1 MDKLRAMNTFV
12 RIVETGSLSAA
23 ATALDSSLSAVVR
36 SLAQLEAAL
45 GVRLLNR
52 TTRRIAL
59 TEEGRDYL
67 AICQRVLAELQDA
80 ETLLGARRR
89 SPAGKLAITAPVRF
103 GSLHVAPL
111 LADFLH
117 EHPAMSAE
125 LLLLDRVVDLLE
137 EGLDLAVRIGELP
150 DSTLVAVPLGSTP
163 RVVCASPG
171 YLQRHGRPVVPAD
184 LAGHR
189 CVRFSGLAPG
199 TEWEFAAGGR
209 RIGVSIAGTLATN
222 QIDAALAA
230 QNAVAAAESLGLGTV
245 YIGAMRNRPEDVAAE
260 LQLPPRVVA
269 VFGLCVGA
277 PDPAAPASVKP
288 RPPQSVVLH
297 QETYSLPAQEAGLE
311 TYDQAMAAFYA
322 AQGMKVRG
330 TWSNHSAKRIRDA
343 ASLTGRDRLAEPL
356 RNLGFP
362 LR

>member
-52 TTRRIAL
+52 TTRRLAL

-80 ETLLGARRR
+80 ETLLGARRQ

-111 LADFLH
+111 LAEFLH

-150 DSTLVAVPLGSTP
+150 DSTLVAVALGSTP
-163 RVVCASPG
+163 RVVCASPV

-189 CVRFSGLAPG
+189 CVRCSGLTAG
-199 TEWEFAAGGR
+199 TEWEFESGGR
-209 RIGVSIAGTLATN
+209 RIGVPVTGTLSTN
-222 QIDAALAA
+222 QVDAALAA
-230 QNAVAAAESLGLGTV
+230 CMAGLGCGRFLGYQVQQALAEGRLVRLLGEYEPPPLPIHLLYPHARLLSPRVRSFVDWAVPRLRGRVAGDVGGVDGAAE
-245 YIGAMRNRPEDVAAE
+245 
-260 LQLPPRVVA
+260 
-269 VFGLCVGA
+269 
-277 PDPAAPASVKP
+277 
-288 RPPQSVVLH
+288 
-297 QETYSLPAQEAGLE
+297 
-311 TYDQAMAAFYA
+311 
-322 AQGMKVRG
+322 
-330 TWSNHSAKRIRDA
+330 
-343 ASLTGRDRLAEPL
+343 
-356 RNLGFP
+356 
-362 LR
+362 